1 MNNPETPTTL
11 GSRYRTKTNKLKKTQ
26 TRKLK
31 RYTTR
36 IPIKKK
42 PGVTRIKKGIKTHN
56 FRIKSGMC

>member
-36 IPIKKK
+36 IPIKKNL
-42 PGVTRIKKGIKTHN
+42 G
-56 FRIKSGMC
+56 